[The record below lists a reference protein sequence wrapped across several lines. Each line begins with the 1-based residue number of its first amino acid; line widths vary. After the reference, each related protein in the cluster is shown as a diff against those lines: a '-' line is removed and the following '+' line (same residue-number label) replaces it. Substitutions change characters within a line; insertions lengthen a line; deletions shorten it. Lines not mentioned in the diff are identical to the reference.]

1 MSINRFNFRAYI
13 KPYNKIYKVHSI
25 EMSGNFL
32 AIECFQEDGE
42 TLLKRNDNETNLFL
56 FKQNEFELMQST
68 GLVDKNGKEVFEKDI
83 IKFDG
88 KYTKAKR
95 LIRYSEQEGRL
106 VACYTDFV
114 YDYCDFNKDW
124 ILQWEVIGNIYENP
138 ELLKS

>member
-1 MSINRFNFRAYI
+1 MTANRFNFRAYI

-56 FKQNEFELMQST
+56 FKQGEFNLMQST
-68 GLVDKNGKEVFEKDI
+68 GLVDKNGKEIFEGDILTDGSIKYLVRFEKEKACFI
-83 IKFDG
+83 MKPILCG
-88 KYTKAKR
+88 KTLLKDYEKLDR
-95 LIRYSEQEGRL
+95 RYMHYYE
-106 VACYTDFV
+106 
-114 YDYCDFNKDW
+114 
-124 ILQWEVIGNIYENP
+124 IIGNIYENP

>member
-1 MSINRFNFRAYI
+1 MTTNRFNFRAYI
-13 KPYNKIYKVHSI
+13 LKEKYMVDVEILHPEYI
-25 EMSGNFL
+25 L
-32 AIECFQEDGE
+32 AYDGK
-42 TLLKRNDNETNLFL
+42 TYSLNNINNSKNYI
-56 FKQNEFELMQST
+56 LMQST
-68 GLVDKNGKEVFEKDI
+68 GLTDKNGKDVFEKDI

-95 LIRYSEQEGRL
+95 LIRYSEQQGRL

-124 ILQWEVIGNIYENP
+124 ISQWEVIGNIYENP